1 MMVILI
7 AALAGL
13 ALWAGL
19 AAPTRPARAPGALR
33 RVPIPVR
40 AAPRGRRPR

>member
-1 MMVILI
+1 MVILI

-19 AAPTRPARAPGALR
+19 AAPPGLRA
-33 RVPIPVR
+33 VPIPVR
-40 AAPRGRRPR
+40 AARRDRRPR